1 MNGRGNNR
9 AENGRALKRKYRAKM
24 SSWIWLYR
32 DELQTG
38 FLNQTGTDR
47 NGFILTGLDVLA
59 DDRQEKNG
67 K

>member
-1 MNGRGNNR
+1 
-9 AENGRALKRKYRAKM
+9 M

-32 DELQTG
+32 DELQAG